1 MQRLCSRFAANL
13 IWLKPALLLLPDA
26 TQQLTHVARGREL
39 EPKQLKNDTRLKN
52 RCSTNLIIL
61 QRNPYISEI
70 RF

>member
-1 MQRLCSRFAANL
+1 MQWLCSRFAAKL
-13 IWLKPALLLLPDA
+13 IWLKPALLSLPDA
-26 TQQLTHVARGREL
+26 TQQLTHDVQRREL
-39 EPKQLKNDTRLKN
+39 EPKQLKNATRPKN